1 MTGLDRTDSPQMETP
16 MLEARRRLDDA
27 RAGAAA
33 APGDRAPLRDLSRAL
48 IGLGDAL
55 KRQGDLTGALAEFRE
70 GYAIVRTLAGQG
82 DASPESLA
90 DLSAVLEKI
99 GETLIAQGDVA
110 GGLDHLRQ
118 GLDAQRRLSAID
130 PDMRRDVA
138 KRVARVGELLILK
151 STLTSFRAG
160 PQRESGPATTEWQ
173 RRASW
178 SLKTAGG
185 ALADRGDL
193 AGALAFHRECL
204 DIRRGLVAR
213 DPADP
218 AALLDLSYSLQA
230 VADALAA
237 QGEFTAALT
246 QYGEALA
253 LRRALAERDPQNSGR
268 RLDLA
273 WTLTALAGAREQ
285 QGDRAGALAAYRDAD
300 AVLRAMSA
308 GDADEPQR
316 QGDLAVLAER
326 IAALEQGREPSI

>member
-1 MTGLDRTDSPQMETP
+1 MAELVTDNPQMETS
-16 MLEARRRLDDA
+16 MLEARRRVDDA

-33 APGDRAPLRDLSRAL
+33 APDDRGRLRDLSRAL
-48 IGLGDAL
+48 VGLGDAL
-55 KRQGDLTGALAEFRE
+55 KRQGDLTGALARLRE
-70 GYAIVRTLAGQG
+70 GCGITRALAGR
-82 DASPESLA
+82 DAGPESLA
-90 DLSAVLEKI
+90 DLSAALEKI

-118 GLDAQRRLSAID
+118 GLDAQRRLSAMEPD
-130 PDMRRDVA
+130 NADMRRDVA

-160 PQRESGPATTEWQ
+160 PRRDSGPATAEWQ
-173 RRASW
+173 LRASW
-178 SLKTAGG
+178 SLKTAGR

-204 DIRRGLVAR
+204 DIRRGLLAR
-213 DPADP
+213 DPDDP

-237 QGEFTAALT
+237 QGDFTAALD

-285 QGDRAGALAAYRDAD
+285 QGDLAGALAAYRDAD
-300 AVLRAMSA
+300 AVLRAMSP

-316 QGDLAVLAER
+316 QSDLAVLGER
-326 IAALEQGREPSI
+326 IAALEQGL